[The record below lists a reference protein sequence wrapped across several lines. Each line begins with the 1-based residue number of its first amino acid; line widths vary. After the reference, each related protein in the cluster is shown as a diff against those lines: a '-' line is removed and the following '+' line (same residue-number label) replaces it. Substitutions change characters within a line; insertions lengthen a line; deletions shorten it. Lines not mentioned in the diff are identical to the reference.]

1 MEQLCTLTFKIDYTF
16 CFSLLGIDWQVK
28 AVETPRGSARYDRS
42 LAASLILRGKDLTSA
57 DASIFRDSSLFT
69 PWTSPEMSFSVSTQ
83 PRGFCGYEKSA
94 ALISN
99 SCSATRPLDYI
110 LEKAWNMFTSRA
122 YVHQYVRRGMNEEDF
137 LDAFVTL
144 EQVVSSY
151 GAL

>member
-1 MEQLCTLTFKIDYTF
+1 
-16 CFSLLGIDWQVK
+16 
-28 AVETPRGSARYDRS
+28 
-42 LAASLILRGKDLTSA
+42 
-57 DASIFRDSSLFT
+57 
-69 PWTSPEMSFSVSTQ
+69 MSFNVSTQ

-99 SCSATRPLDYI
+99 SRSATRPLDYI
-110 LEKAWNMFTSRA
+110 LEKAWNMFASRA